1 MELLLHPAVA
11 LHAVQA
17 GLAPAVL
24 DRLDL
29 PLEVPSLAVLSDVLV
44 LLGVPAV
51 VLEVVGVAAPAPLVA
66 A

>member
-1 MELLLHPAVA
+1 MKLFLHPAVA
-11 LHAVQA
+11 FHAVEA
-17 GLAPAVL
+17 GLAPSVL

-29 PLEVPSLAVLSDVLV
+29 ALEVPILAIFSDVLV

-51 VLEVVGVAAPAPLVA
+51 VLEVVGVAAPAPIMA